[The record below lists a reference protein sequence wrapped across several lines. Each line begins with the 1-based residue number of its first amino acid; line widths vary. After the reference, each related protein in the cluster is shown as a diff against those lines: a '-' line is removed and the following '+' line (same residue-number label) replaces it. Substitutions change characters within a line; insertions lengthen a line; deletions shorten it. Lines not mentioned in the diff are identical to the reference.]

1 MQVNSRYSVFC
12 LFIRPFARLS
22 PFTFIFGCFLL
33 LSCYSSKIKPYICG
47 YKTPLEMKK
56 VTRQAKEPVRLRT
69 KRLANGCESLYFDI
83 YTGGRRSY
91 EFLKMYLVPERTPA
105 DKVQNA
111 ETLRTANAIQAQ
123 RIIELQNDAYGFTNS
138 KARGNIDFVQYV
150 ERLAEKKAHNREI
163 KNAIH
168 HLKQYRPGIKVKQV
182 DKAYLLGFIDYLNRA
197 KTKTGNPL
205 RENTKWHY
213 FGTVRTALNRAV
225 SDDLIRENPANRIDA
240 TDKPQKTASNR
251 EYLTLDEVKRIAAIP
266 CTGIGERVRRAFLF
280 SCFCGLRF
288 CDIRRLRW
296 CDIQTIKDGRKQIE
310 ITQQKTGEPLYLPLS
325 DNALHWLPE
334 RGTAPDNSL
343 VFALPVA
350 NSIGRYLRIFCKA
363 AEIKKRVTFHVARH
377 TNATLLL
384 SYGVDIYTVSKLLGH
399 TSVKTTQ
406 IYAKVIDE
414 NKRRAVDK
422 IPSIL

>member
-1 MQVNSRYSVFC
+1 
-12 LFIRPFARLS
+12 
-22 PFTFIFGCFLL
+22 
-33 LSCYSSKIKPYICG
+33 
-47 YKTPLEMKK
+47 MKK
-56 VTRQAKEPVRLRT
+56 VTRQTKEPVKLRY

-111 ETLRTANAIQAQ
+111 ETLRTANAIRAQ
-123 RIIELQNDAYGFTNS
+123 RIIELQNDAYGFTNCKS
-138 KARGNIDFVQYV
+138 KGKIPLCAYIRRQSDKYREKGKRAMFRNLDVLARLV
-150 ERLAEKKAHNREI
+150 EEYAPKITVA
-163 KNAIH
+163 
-168 HLKQYRPGIKVKQV
+168 QV
-182 DKAYLLGFIDYLNRA
+182 DRRYLLGFIEYMGKA
-197 KTKTGNPL
+197 KSYKGGPLAPVTIENLFSLLATLLKKAVADDIIQINPL
-205 RENTKWHY
+205 TK
-213 FGTVRTALNRAV
+213 LK
-225 SDDLIRENPANRIDA
+225 
-240 TDKPQKTASNR
+240 TDERPQAKQPSR
-251 EYLTLDEVKRIAAIP
+251 EYLTIDEVKKIAEIE
-266 CTGIGERVRRAFLF
+266 CTDRRERVRRAFLF
-280 SCFCGLRF
+280 SCFCGLRL

-296 CDIQTIKDGRKQIE
+296 CDIQTVKDGRKQIE

-325 DNALHWLPE
+325 DNALYWLPE
-334 RGTAPDNSL
+334 QGAAPDNSP
-343 VFALPVA
+343 VFALPVSSCLEVHLSNIA
-350 NSIGRYLRIFCKA
+350 QA
-363 AEIKKRVTFHVARH
+363 AGIKKRVTFHVARH

>member
-1 MQVNSRYSVFC
+1 
-12 LFIRPFARLS
+12 
-22 PFTFIFGCFLL
+22 
-33 LSCYSSKIKPYICG
+33 
-47 YKTPLEMKK
+47 MKK

-111 ETLRTANAIQAQ
+111 ETLRTANAIRAQ

-138 KARGNIDFVQYV
+138 RARGNIDFVQYL
-150 ERLAEKKAHNREI
+150 ERLAERHTDMERAVYHI
-163 KNAIH
+163 
-168 HLKQYRPGIKVKQV
+168 KQYRPGVKIRQV

-197 KTKTGNPL
+197 KTKTGKPL
-205 RENTKWHY
+205 RDNTKSCY
-213 FGTVRTALNRAV
+213 FGAVRTALNKAV
-225 SDDLIRENPANRIDA
+225 SNDIITENPANRIDI
-240 TDKPQKTASNR
+240 TNIPQKTESNR
-251 EYLTLDEVKRIAAIP
+251 EYLTLDEVKRFAEVLPTEPQSRIKS
-266 CTGIGERVRRAFLF
+266 AFLF
-280 SCFCGLRF
+280 SCFCGLRL

-296 CDIQTIKDGRKQIE
+296 CDIQTVKDGRKQIE
-310 ITQQKTGEPLYLPLS
+310 ITQQKTWEPLYLPLS
-325 DNALHWLPE
+325 DNALYWLPE
-334 RGTAPDNSL
+334 QGAAPDNSPVFVLPL
-343 VFALPVA
+343 VT
-350 NSIGRYLRIFCKA
+350 SIGKHLRNLCKA
-363 AEIKKRVTFHVARH
+363 AGIKKRVTFHVARH

>member
-1 MQVNSRYSVFC
+1 
-12 LFIRPFARLS
+12 
-22 PFTFIFGCFLL
+22 
-33 LSCYSSKIKPYICG
+33 
-47 YKTPLEMKK
+47 MKK

-111 ETLRTANAIQAQ
+111 ETLRTANAIRAQ
-123 RIIELQNDAYGFTNS
+123 RIIELQNDAYGFTNTRS
-138 KARGNIDFVQYV
+138 KGKIPLCAYIRRQSDKYREKGKRAMFRNLDVLARLV
-150 ERLAEKKAHNREI
+150 EEYAPKITVA
-163 KNAIH
+163 
-168 HLKQYRPGIKVKQV
+168 QV
-182 DKAYLLGFIDYLNRA
+182 DRRYLLGFIEYMGKA
-197 KTKTGNPL
+197 KSYKGGPLAPVTIENLFSLLATSLKKAVADDIIQINPL
-205 RENTKWHY
+205 TK
-213 FGTVRTALNRAV
+213 LK
-225 SDDLIRENPANRIDA
+225 
-240 TDKPQKTASNR
+240 TDERPQAKQPSR
-251 EYLTLDEVKRIAAIP
+251 EYLTIDEVKKIAEIE
-266 CTGIGERVRRAFLF
+266 CTESRDRVRRAFLF
-280 SCFCGLRF
+280 SCFCGLRL

-296 CDIQTIKDGRKQIE
+296 CDIQTVKDGRKQIE

-334 RGTAPDNSL
+334 RGTAPDNSP
-343 VFALPVA
+343 VFTLPVSSCLEVHLS
-350 NSIGRYLRIFCKA
+350 NIVQA
-363 AEIKKRVTFHVARH
+363 AGIKKRVTFHVARH

-414 NKRRAVDK
+414 NKRLAVDK
-422 IPSIL
+422 IPPIL